1 MKVKF
6 KNIENNLLYDY
17 AMNQIGYDEIS
28 DNLLKTFNGSIGKA
42 IDLKENKEEYSE
54 IDALISKM
62 KTEDIISIFLASKF
76 LYNKEKIFEI
86 LDYLT
91 VSLYSKSKEDKRYLN
106 CLKFVSQ
113 TVARLKANG
122 NFDMN
127 VDSLIFNIWEE
138 LNEKS
143 RRN

>member
-1 MKVKF
+1 
-6 KNIENNLLYDY
+6 
-17 AMNQIGYDEIS
+17 
-28 DNLLKTFNGSIGKA
+28 
-42 IDLKENKEEYSE
+42 
-54 IDALISKM
+54 M